1 MMHSGTSGEML
12 AELGSAQLQSAI
24 AASRPRLDGLDA
36 LRGIAA
42 LAVVLFH
49 YTTRFDQLFGHASMP
64 FVSFPLG
71 HFGVNLFFIISGF
84 VIFMTIE
91 RSKAPMDFVVSRFS
105 RLYPAYWVAIAL
117 TFSITHCLGLPGH
130 LVELK
135 TALLNGLMFHG
146 MLLRVPHVDG
156 VYWTLEVEL
165 LFYLGMLVLMSTSR
179 LHHVHRIIFAL
190 LAIRIVY
197 FITQQFLGIS
207 LPWIV
212 YRYLIIGQIAW
223 FAIGMAIYRLTFHA
237 GEKNAWLDWSMGL
250 AALVVL
256 AITESPAISGMAIIF
271 GSLVF
276 AAANDQLKL
285 LANPVFV
292 WLGSISYTL
301 YLLHEN
307 IGWSIILFLRDAGV
321 GVNISIVMAIA
332 ASLILASLVT
342 RWVERPAMVI
352 IRKRYRQ
359 KKACAAG

>member
-1 MMHSGTSGEML
+1 MSSGANGKALLDRETDPS
-12 AELGSAQLQSAI
+12 LG
-24 AASRPRLDGLDA
+24 ASRPRLDGLDA

-42 LAVVLFH
+42 MAVVLFH
-49 YTTRFDQLFGHASMP
+49 YTTRFDQLFGHASTP
-64 FVSFPLG
+64 IVSFPLG
-71 HFGVNLFFIISGF
+71 YYGVNLFFIISGF

-105 RLYPAYWVAIAL
+105 RLYPAYWAAIAL

-130 LVELK
+130 LAELK

-165 LFYLGMLVLMSTSR
+165 LFYIGMFALMATSR
-179 LHHVHRIIFAL
+179 LRHVHKVVFAL
-190 LAIRIVY
+190 LVIRIVY
-197 FITQQFLGIS
+197 FIAQQFWGIS
-207 LPWIV
+207 LPWMI

-237 GEKNAWLDWSMGL
+237 GEENAWLDWAMVF
-250 AALVVL
+250 AALTVI

-271 GSLVF
+271 GSLVL
-276 AAANDQLKL
+276 AAAKGRLKL
-285 LANPVFV
+285 LANPVNV

-307 IGWSIILFLRDAGV
+307 IGWSIILSLRQAEV
-321 GVNISIVMAIA
+321 GVNVSIAMAIA

-342 RWVERPAMVI
+342 RWVEKPAMAI

-359 KKACAAG
+359 TRTCAAG